1 MKQYRN
7 KAFLVSVVIV
17 FASMVGACTAALQ
30 PETENTS
37 PVTTEQG
44 DDAAAAS
51 IPSSMQKATKPVP
64 VPSPATIEPAPSS
77 ASVQKAIKPVPSP
90 ASVQKVIKPVPSP
103 VPVQKA
109 TKPVPSPAPVQKATK
124 PVPSP
129 TQAANLPACVG
140 SDCDCKDFAT
150 QAQAQRVFDAY
161 PGDPFKLDRDKDG
174 IACEKN

>member
-1 MKQYRN
+1 MKKHRN

-17 FASMVGACTAALQ
+17 FASIVGACTAALQ

-51 IPSSMQKATKPVP
+51 IPSPAATK
-64 VPSPATIEPAPSS
+64 PAPSS
-77 ASVQKAIKPVPSP
+77 A
-90 ASVQKVIKPVPSP
+90 
-103 VPVQKA
+103 PVQKA

-129 TQAANLPACVG
+129 ALSPSPTQAANLPACVN

-150 QAQAQRVFDAY
+150 QAEAQQVFDAY
-161 PGDPFKLDRDKDG
+161 PGDPFKLDRDNDG
-174 IACEKN
+174 LACENN